1 LTVSQA
7 PSAPER
13 PRDPSGPLD
22 HLFWIATA
30 VAVVLVVVM
39 LGGML
44 MLPGGSGAG
53 AGAGGASDGASVVP
67 SADLVVDVA
76 SYLDATPRQA
86 PPIQLIDKAGEP
98 FDDATFRGGPFFVFF
113 GYTHCADVCPA
124 TIGTVGLAL
133 DADRG
138 KAKAVFVSVD
148 PERDTP
154 AWLTEYARFM
164 PTGFTPVTGSDSA
177 IRSTADAWGVRYARE
192 EAEEGEG
199 AYSMSHTADVF
210 LVDGSGMRRA
220 TFPFGT
226 SSEAMTAVLRA
237 VERDAP
243 SATASIPPSEQA
255 SLAPA
260 TTAPSGPSAAST
272 PAAADLAVEVVSTS
286 VWAGPPAPI
295 ILTLSGDGAR
305 IDDAELRPLVQL
317 FSPDGALSGAP
328 VEAVPVRPPGLDRVS
343 YVATVTIPSAGAWR
357 LEVTADDRVGS
368 SALTVLDPGTTP
380 GIGTAAPTVRTP
392 TLTDV
397 GGVARAITTD
407 PAPDLRMSQTSTTD
421 ALAAHTPFVLVVDS
435 TRFKVSPACG
445 RAIVMARYLLDRW
458 PEVAF
463 IHLEPYRYSVVAD
476 TAVLD
481 GSLDAPSL
489 TGPAEAWG
497 VGGQPWGTRSMPWV
511 FVVDGAGTV
520 RAAYQGIVGT
530 EDIDVILALIA
541 QGH

>member
-1 LTVSQA
+1 M
-7 PSAPER
+7 PSR
-13 PRDPSGPLD
+13 PRDPAGPLD
-22 HLFWIATA
+22 GLFWVASL

-39 LGGML
+39 LAGMT
-44 MLPGGSGAG
+44 MLPTGKNSGSGA
-53 AGAGGASDGASVVP
+53 AGVASDVT
-67 SADLVVDVA
+67 SATQVVDVA
-76 SYLDATPRQA
+76 PYLDAVARPA
-86 PPIQLIDKAGEP
+86 PPIRLTDKRAKP
-98 FDDATFRGGPFFVFF
+98 FDAAAFRGQPFFVFF

-164 PTGFTPVTGSDSA
+164 PTGFTPLTGSVSA

-199 AYSMSHTADVF
+199 EYSMSHTADVF

-226 SSEAMTAVLRA
+226 SSEAMTAVLRTI
-237 VERDAP
+237 ETTP
-243 SATASIPPSEQA
+243 SGTASNPTSERPTGTPA
-255 SLAPA
+255 S
-260 TTAPSGPSAAST
+260 TAPSGTPAAST
-272 PAAADLAVEVVSTS
+272 APDDDLAVEVISTS
-286 VWAGPPAPI
+286 VWAGPPAPV
-295 ILTLSGDGAR
+295 ILTLSRGGAR
-305 IDDAELRPLVQL
+305 IDDPALRPAVQL
-317 FSPDGALSGAP
+317 VSVDGSLSGAP
-328 VEAVPVRPPGLDRVS
+328 VEAIPVRPPGVDRVS
-343 YVATVTIPSAGAWR
+343 YVASVAIPTPGAWR
-357 LEVTADDRVGS
+357 LVVNANGRLGSTAL
-368 SALTVLDPGTTP
+368 AVLDPGTTP
-380 GIGTAAPTVRTP
+380 PIGTAAPMVRTP

-397 GGVARAITTD
+397 AGVARAITTD
-407 PAPDLRMSQTSTTD
+407 PAPDLRLSQTSTVD
-421 ALAAHTPFVLVVDS
+421 ALAEHRPFVLVVDS

-445 RAIVMARYLLDRW
+445 RAIVMARFLLDRW
-458 PEVAF
+458 PDVGF

-497 VGGQPWGTRSMPWV
+497 VGGRPWGTKSMPWV
-511 FVVDGAGTV
+511 FVVDGTGTV

-530 EDIDVILALIA
+530 EDVDVILAMIA